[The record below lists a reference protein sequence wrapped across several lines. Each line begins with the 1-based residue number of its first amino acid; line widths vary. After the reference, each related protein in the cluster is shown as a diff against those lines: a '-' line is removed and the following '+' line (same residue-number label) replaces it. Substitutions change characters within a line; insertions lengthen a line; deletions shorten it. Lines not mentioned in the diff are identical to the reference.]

1 MSKPSVVLWGIGNPL
16 FGDDAAGTVFADML
30 KNKEPEWLKVFKCET
45 VPENYVAPLRML
57 SPEVLLIVD
66 AADLGKRPGVMKRMT
81 LKDFSNI
88 SFSTHGI
95 SLDLM
100 LEGIDSRVIIIG
112 IQPLTRELAFEEI
125 SEPVRSA
132 LEELED
138 IIISRSWDRIEDL
151 HHEKRS
157 PR

>member
-16 FGDDAAGTVFADML
+16 YGDDAAGTVFADML
-30 KNKEPEWLKVFKCET
+30 KDKEPEWLKVFKCET
-45 VPENYVAPLRML
+45 VPENYIAPLRML
-57 SPEVLLIVD
+57 SPEILLIVD
-66 AADLGKRPGVMKRMT
+66 AADFGASPGDMKRMT
-81 LKDFSNI
+81 INDFSNI

-95 SLDLM
+95 SLDLL
-100 LEGIDSRVIIIG
+100 LEDITSRIIIIG
-112 IQPLTRELAFEEI
+112 IQPATRELALEEI

-138 IIISRSWDRIEDL
+138 LIISKKWDSIEDL
-151 HHEKRS
+151 HQENRS